1 MEAINRIKA
10 VLAEQQVSGKWL
22 ANEMGK
28 AENTVSRWVSNKVQP
43 SLHDLVDIAH
53 ILDVGTYL
61 DCSDKRI
68 DT

>member
-1 MEAINRIKA
+1 MKAINRIKA

-28 AENTVSRWVSNKVQP
+28 AENTVPRWVSNKVQP

-53 ILDVGTYL
+53 ILDVDVRTL
-61 DCSDKRI
+61 IVEAKE
-68 DT
+68 